1 MTGERTMNEE
11 QEKLYKEWKDVE
23 DRLLG
28 TVIQYTDIEHATK
41 LRPRVWDELKDKLN
55 VTDKFKL
62 GSRLEKP
69 LKEIFDKKYPP
80 EDWPLAKQWGTRAI
94 HRASGGFH
102 FLQECLE
109 QIHRGGTDAAY
120 SRSAYILLSYYCEL
134 LLEAYLLLLLKD
146 DYSRQTAEELSDLLR
161 GKRNHD
167 LRELSEKIGAED
179 LKKLGIS
186 NIEIETRNDLKRYAI
201 TLSGSEQIIV
211 EDSVTVRYDF
221 KYDRRRDIDPEESER
236 MKREIG
242 YLLKMTIKV
251 SELIPKS

>member
-1 MTGERTMNEE
+1 MNQEEER
-11 QEKLYKEWKDVE
+11 LYKEWREVE
-23 DRLLG
+23 GRLEG
-28 TVIQYTDIEHATK
+28 TVIQYSDIELAQK
-41 LRPRVWDELKDKLN
+41 LRPKVWSELKDKLS
-55 VTDKFKL
+55 VTDKFTL

-94 HRASGGFH
+94 HRASGGFY
-102 FLQECLE
+102 FLLECLE
-109 QIHRGGTDAAY
+109 QIHRGATDAAY

-167 LRELSEKIGAED
+167 LKELSEKIGTED
-179 LKKLGIS
+179 LEKLGIS
-186 NIEIETRNDLKRYAI
+186 KIDIDTKNDLKRYVI
-201 TLSGSEQIIV
+201 NLSDGEKIIA

-221 KYDRRRDIDPEESER
+221 KYDRRRDIDPDESGR
-236 MKREIG
+236 MKGEIEH
-242 YLLKMTIKV
+242 LLKMTKKV
-251 SELIPKS
+251 MELIPKS